1 MLTGW
6 SDKGYEKGRTIMIW
20 LDGAMRI
27 FGIVLLMMVI
37 LYCIK
42 ELEDRL

>member
-1 MLTGW
+1 MIL
-6 SDKGYEKGRTIMIW
+6 IMIW

-27 FGIVLLMMVI
+27 FGIVLLMMAIV
-37 LYCIK
+37 YCIK

>member
-1 MLTGW
+1 
-6 SDKGYEKGRTIMIW
+6 MIW

-27 FGIVLLMMVI
+27 FGIVLLMMFI

>member
-1 MLTGW
+1 M
-6 SDKGYEKGRTIMIW
+6 IMVW

>member
-1 MLTGW
+1 M
-6 SDKGYEKGRTIMIW
+6 IMIW

-27 FGIVLLMMVI
+27 FGIVLLLMVI

>member
-1 MLTGW
+1 
-6 SDKGYEKGRTIMIW
+6 MIW

-37 LYCIK
+37 VYRIK

>member
-1 MLTGW
+1 MV
-6 SDKGYEKGRTIMIW
+6 W
-20 LDGAMRI
+20 LDGVMRI

>member
-1 MLTGW
+1 
-6 SDKGYEKGRTIMIW
+6 MIW

-27 FGIVLLMMVI
+27 FGIILLMMVI

>member
-1 MLTGW
+1 
-6 SDKGYEKGRTIMIW
+6 MIW

-27 FGIVLLMMVI
+27 FGIVLLLMVI
-37 LYCIK
+37 LYCVK

>member
-1 MLTGW
+1 
-6 SDKGYEKGRTIMIW
+6 MIW

-37 LYCIK
+37 LYFIK

>member
-1 MLTGW
+1 M
-6 SDKGYEKGRTIMIW
+6 IMIW

>member
-1 MLTGW
+1 
-6 SDKGYEKGRTIMIW
+6 MIG

-27 FGIVLLMMVI
+27 FGIVLLMMAI

>member
-1 MLTGW
+1 MV
-6 SDKGYEKGRTIMIW
+6 W

-37 LYCIK
+37 LYCIN

>member
-1 MLTGW
+1 
-6 SDKGYEKGRTIMIW
+6 MIW

-27 FGIVLLMMVI
+27 FSIVLLMMAI

>member
-1 MLTGW
+1 M
-6 SDKGYEKGRTIMIW
+6 IMIW

-42 ELEDRL
+42 ELEDKL

>member
-1 MLTGW
+1 
-6 SDKGYEKGRTIMIW
+6 MIW

-27 FGIVLLMMVI
+27 FGIVMLMMVI

>member
-1 MLTGW
+1 
-6 SDKGYEKGRTIMIW
+6 MIW

-42 ELEDRL
+42 ELEDRLR

>member
-1 MLTGW
+1 
-6 SDKGYEKGRTIMIW
+6 MIW

-37 LYCIK
+37 LYGIK

>member
-1 MLTGW
+1 
-6 SDKGYEKGRTIMIW
+6 MIW
-20 LDGAMRI
+20 LDDAMRI

>member
-1 MLTGW
+1 
-6 SDKGYEKGRTIMIW
+6 MIW

-37 LYCIK
+37 LYCIN

>member
-1 MLTGW
+1 MMG
-6 SDKGYEKGRTIMIW
+6 
-20 LDGAMRI
+20 LDRAMRI

>member
-1 MLTGW
+1 
-6 SDKGYEKGRTIMIW
+6 MIW

-27 FGIVLLMMVI
+27 FCIVLLMMVI

>member
-1 MLTGW
+1 M
-6 SDKGYEKGRTIMIW
+6 MW

>member
-1 MLTGW
+1 
-6 SDKGYEKGRTIMIW
+6 MIW
-20 LDGAMRI
+20 LDDAMRI

-37 LYCIK
+37 FYCIK

>member
-1 MLTGW
+1 M
-6 SDKGYEKGRTIMIW
+6 IMIW
-20 LDGAMRI
+20 LDDAMRI

>member
-1 MLTGW
+1 MV
-6 SDKGYEKGRTIMIW
+6 W

-37 LYCIK
+37 VYCIK

>member
-1 MLTGW
+1 M
-6 SDKGYEKGRTIMIW
+6 IMIW

-27 FGIVLLMMVI
+27 FGIVLLLMVI
-37 LYCIK
+37 LYSIK

>member
-1 MLTGW
+1 M
-6 SDKGYEKGRTIMIW
+6 IMIW

-27 FGIVLLMMVI
+27 FGIVLLMIAI

-42 ELEDRL
+42 EMEDRL

>member
-1 MLTGW
+1 
-6 SDKGYEKGRTIMIW
+6 MIW

-27 FGIVLLMMVI
+27 FGIVILMMVI

-42 ELEDRL
+42 EMEDRL

>member
-1 MLTGW
+1 M
-6 SDKGYEKGRTIMIW
+6 IMIW

-37 LYCIK
+37 LYRIK

>member
-1 MLTGW
+1 
-6 SDKGYEKGRTIMIW
+6 MIW

-27 FGIVLLMMVI
+27 FGIVLMMMAI
-37 LYCIK
+37 LYCIN

>member
-1 MLTGW
+1 
-6 SDKGYEKGRTIMIW
+6 MIW

-27 FGIVLLMMVI
+27 FWIVLLMMVI

-42 ELEDRL
+42 KLEDRL

>member
-1 MLTGW
+1 
-6 SDKGYEKGRTIMIW
+6 MIW

-42 ELEDRL
+42 ELGDRL

>member
-1 MLTGW
+1 
-6 SDKGYEKGRTIMIW
+6 MIW
-20 LDGAMRI
+20 LDCAMRI

>member
-1 MLTGW
+1 M
-6 SDKGYEKGRTIMIW
+6 MW

-27 FGIVLLMMVI
+27 FGIVLLMIVI

>member
-1 MLTGW
+1 
-6 SDKGYEKGRTIMIW
+6 MIW
-20 LDGAMRI
+20 LNGAMRI